1 MEKLITKYAHTE
13 VYHSG
18 SAEYEELSGMSE
30 AEWVEFW
37 DGLSRLGYYLSYNSE
52 DDCFCVA

>member
-1 MEKLITKYAHTE
+1 MDKLITKYAHIE

-30 AEWVEFW
+30 AEWIEFW
-37 DGLSRLGYYLSYNSE
+37 
-52 DDCFCVA
+52 

>member
-1 MEKLITKYAHTE
+1 MDKLITKYAHAE

-30 AEWVEFW
+30 EDWVEFW
-37 DGLSRLGYYLSYNSE
+37 EGLSRLGYYLSYNSE
-52 DDCFCVA
+52 DDCFCIS

>member
-1 MEKLITKYAHTE
+1 MDKLITKYAHAE

-30 AEWVEFW
+30 EEWIELW
-37 DGLSRLGYYLSYNSE
+37 EGLSRLGYFISYNSNV
-52 DDCFCVA
+52 DSFCVS